1 MTDAISRLGVVVE
14 EKGIQDTL
22 RGLDK
27 LIVLMEKAENPEEYY
42 INVIMQ
48 EKIKLYLE
56 YVDNASFWYDIK
68 LIFKT
73 FLVIL
78 KDR

>member
-27 LIVLMEKAENPEEYY
+27 LIVMMEKAEKKASSPT
-42 INVIMQ
+42 I
-48 EKIKLYLE
+48 IK
-56 YVDNASFWYDIK
+56 VDTTQLDKASVK
-68 LIFKT
+68 
-73 FLVIL
+73 
-78 KDR
+78 